1 MADFCRMYNAPINV
15 MPHPTP
21 LGQGVGEIGALV
33 GLLIQRW
40 SPRVG
45 PNVYREKVVTAHAQ
59 TLSCLLMVKKWL
71 MILWIWCILVQK
83 LYSRPILFM
92 SNQAMTYESLKEAI
106 RQEFEDILEPEQTF
120 FFAEEV

>member
-1 MADFCRMYNAPINV
+1 MQESIFAINAPINV

-59 TLSCLLMVKKWL
+59 TLSCLLMVK
-71 MILWIWCILVQK
+71 
-83 LYSRPILFM
+83 
-92 SNQAMTYESLKEAI
+92 NG
-106 RQEFEDILEPEQTF
+106 
-120 FFAEEV
+120 